1 MMNLV
6 ELLQLKGLDTTKKIK
21 LVRHQDQRYDVE
33 ELRRRGQLEIYQSY
47 QGKPIFDCDYVIS
60 FTGMEGTKAK
70 LFSVY
75 TVLAK
80 KSANDVPLPKDF
92 IYPKMEIKDCWHY
105 ELEEVPG
112 FEDFKDRLVIDWG
125 KSTLSWHQWLSKKPV
140 TEILPQGYITD
151 FPGYL
156 DFILNFD
163 ELLTIINYP
172 DANREWHRR
181 LSAVAGV
188 YLIVDK
194 VTGNQYVGSAYGNE
208 GILGRWKSYT
218 KNGHGGNKL
227 LKSLVK
233 NAPSYAQNL
242 RFTILRTLP
251 KSLTKREVIE
261 YESLYKTKLG
271 TKAFGLNLN

>member
-1 MMNLV
+1 M
-6 ELLQLKGLDTTKKIK
+6 
-21 LVRHQDQRYDVE
+21 
-33 ELRRRGQLEIYQSY
+33 
-47 QGKPIFDCDYVIS
+47 
-60 FTGMEGTKAK
+60 
-70 LFSVY
+70 
-75 TVLAK
+75 
-80 KSANDVPLPKDF
+80 
-92 IYPKMEIKDCWHY
+92 
-105 ELEEVPG
+105 
-112 FEDFKDRLVIDWG
+112 
-125 KSTLSWHQWLSKKPV
+125 SKKPV

-261 YESLYKTKLG
+261 YESL
-271 TKAFGLNLN
+271 